1 MILIIV
7 VRWGY
12 PGAVRTSSGAPR
24 TGLVGAI
31 ADTSTTPGGE
41 RKLWGVFS
49 VLFSSWSS
57 WPPSQSEDSAT
68 QSLRTAVLG
77 RRWRSSWPPSQ
88 SEDSATRSL
97 RTVVLGGRWRWG
109 WGQHANFSIVLS
121 LCLQAPEKC
130 DEVFGCQ
137 PEEEECYSI
146 NDVDSNIF
154 TPDTRQA
161 LKVCGTGDCSEYA
174 DRGFACAPI
183 WTCKDNRIITDGKV
197 TSARL
202 SSTQLSSQVFLYQGI
217 IDVRTSVEEEE
228 QGCRRNSGTIDVTDK
243 KCPKTDEVCCKRPNY
258 RAKQCELSQAPA
270 PSPSL
275 PESEWSSCGRNGTG
289 RLLLSGSDDLTL
301 AQPGEFPHMCVIY
314 RSVCLSATS
323 LQSPNCSLSSSGS
336 RGDRE
341 STLPGPLS
349 LLQTNC
355 WPVKYFGNFTK
366 IFWFSFIF
374 QWLTS
379 SGWCK
384 WKQ

>member
-7 VRWGY
+7 VRWAY

-77 RRWRSSWPPSQ
+77 R
-88 SEDSATRSL
+88 
-97 RTVVLGGRWRWG
+97 RWRWG

-202 SSTQLSSQVFLYQGI
+202 SSALKSFFI
-217 IDVRTSVEEEE
+217 
-228 QGCRRNSGTIDVTDK
+228 
-243 KCPKTDEVCCKRPNY
+243 
-258 RAKQCELSQAPA
+258 
-270 PSPSL
+270 
-275 PESEWSSCGRNGTG
+275 
-289 RLLLSGSDDLTL
+289 
-301 AQPGEFPHMCVIY
+301 
-314 RSVCLSATS
+314 
-323 LQSPNCSLSSSGS
+323 
-336 RGDRE
+336 RE
-341 STLPGPLS
+341 SLTWEPVWRRRSRAVAGTRAQSTWRTRNARRLTRFVARG
-349 LLQTNC
+349 QTTE
-355 WPVKYFGNFTK
+355 P
-366 IFWFSFIF
+366 
-374 QWLTS
+374 S
-379 SGWCK
+379 SAS
-384 WKQ
+384 